1 MHGLMMTD
9 IELRLPLLLERAARY
24 FAEREVVTR
33 TNAGIHRSNWGNV
46 AKRARRIASTLS
58 TLGVKHG
65 DRVATFGWNTHRQVE
80 LYYAVCGAGA
90 VLHTLNVRLFAEQI
104 SWIINHAEDRVI
116 FVDDV
121 LLPML
126 EGIAD
131 QIRGVKTFVYMGEGK
146 PPTNSPLGPM
156 LDYEELVA
164 QGDESFAFVDGDE
177 NDGALLCYTS
187 GTTGNPKGVLYSH
200 RSLVHAAM
208 LMTMVDGFGIG
219 ERDSILVAVPLFHA
233 AGWCMPYTGAMT
245 GAKLVLPGPNLAPGD
260 ILKTIDAEQITF
272 SAGVPTLWS
281 SIATLAEQQGRS
293 LAPVRRVIC
302 AGSAVSSA
310 LIERM
315 HGLGVEMLQAWG
327 MTEAPFV
334 TLGRVKHSGSEMQP
348 ERRFE
353 ILARQGLP
361 TPTSFV
367 RITDADG
374 NALPEDG
381 ETQGELEIRGLNVA
395 SGYYNDDRGKDAMR
409 KDGWFRTGDVAT
421 IDREGFMVI
430 RDRTKDVI
438 KSGGEWISSVE
449 IEGLL
454 MTHPGIAEAAVIAR
468 PDEKWMERPL
478 ACVVPKKDAVLGA
491 AELHAFLAP
500 KLARWW
506 NPESYA
512 FIDEVPKTS
521 IGKFD
526 KKRLRERLAK
536 GELEVHEVAAGA
548 RS

>member
-1 MHGLMMTD
+1 MNGLMRTD
-9 IELRLPLLLERAARY
+9 IELRLPPLLERAARY
-24 FAEREVVTR
+24 FPERDVVTR
-33 TNAGIHRSNWGNV
+33 TNAGIHRSNWGTV
-46 AKRARRIASTLS
+46 AKRARRVASALS
-58 TLGVKHG
+58 TLGVEHG

-90 VLHTLNVRLFAEQI
+90 VLHTLNVRLFPEQI
-104 SWIINHAEDRVI
+104 SWIINHAEDKVI

-121 LLPML
+121 LLPTL
-126 EGIAD
+126 EGIDD
-131 QIRGVKTFVYMGEGK
+131 QIRGVKTFVFMGEGK

-156 LDYEELVA
+156 LDYENLVA
-164 QGDESFAFVDGDE
+164 RGHERFPFVHGPE
-177 NDGALLCYTS
+177 HEGALLCYTS

-200 RSLVHAAM
+200 RSLVHAA
-208 LMTMVDGFGIG
+208 
-219 ERDSILVAVPLFHA
+219 
-233 AGWCMPYTGAMT
+233 GWCMPYTGAMT
-245 GAKLVLPGPNLAPGD
+245 GAKLVLPGSNLAPGD
-260 ILKTIDAEQITF
+260 ILKTIDAERITF

-281 SIATLAEQQGRS
+281 SIATLAEQQGRA
-293 LAPVRRVIC
+293 LAPLRRVIC

-315 HGLGVEMLQAWG
+315 HYLGVEMLLAWV

-334 TLGRVKHSGSEMQP
+334 TLGRIKHSGPEASP
-348 ERRFE
+348 ERRYD
-353 ILARQGLP
+353 ILARKGIP
-361 TPTSFV
+361 TPTSYI
-367 RITDADG
+367 RITDAAG
-374 NALPEDG
+374 NPLPEDG

-395 SGYYNDDRGKDAMR
+395 AGYYQDDRGKEAMR

-421 IDREGFMVI
+421 IDGEGYMVI

-468 PDEKWMERPL
+468 PDEKWMEGPL
-478 ACVVPKKDAVLGA
+478 ACVVPKKDHALAA

-536 GELEVHEVAAGA
+536 GEIQVHEVAAGA